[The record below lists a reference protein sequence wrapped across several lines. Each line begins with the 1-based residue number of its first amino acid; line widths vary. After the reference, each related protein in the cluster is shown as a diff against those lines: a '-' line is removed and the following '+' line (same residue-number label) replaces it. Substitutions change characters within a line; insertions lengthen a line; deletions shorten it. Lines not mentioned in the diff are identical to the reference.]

1 MTQTKN
7 YAESVLNAP
16 PSEKNQTPIGTNI
29 DFCVIMKETKN
40 AELIEEKEKKLHS
53 KNFIIHDVEEPS
65 SVENDDAIKFEDVY
79 ITNFIAALKV
89 TYCENG
95 TENRSVGHK

>member
-1 MTQTKN
+1 
-7 YAESVLNAP
+7 
-16 PSEKNQTPIGTNI
+16 
-29 DFCVIMKETKN
+29 MKETKN

-89 TYCENG
+89 TLKTASRIGLSG
-95 TENRSVGHK
+95 TNKWPIVML